1 MSEHCHDAFEC
12 RPEDLRSALSIHTQ
26 KITDSCR
33 DKDCIEDLRVY
44 LTRESQ
50 AVLDT
55 AAAAK
60 VRSAELIYTAIDVS
74 PVAFHRSHYTIDL
87 TFYYKVI
94 ADAAVGPCRPAAV
107 CGLALFSKR
116 AVLCGENSSAHI
128 FRSDRPGS
136 GTASLPAAVVE
147 VTDTKSWWSGV
158 WKNYIIRQN
167 PPTFN
172 QKKSGDFAM
181 IWCHNSGKTIIANC
195 CLKMMRSNCV
205 RRASL
210 CSICRINEADAFKN
224 EKSDSFFAC

>member
-1 MSEHCHDAFEC
+1 MSEYCHDTLEC
-12 RPEDLRSALSIHTQ
+12 RPEDLRCALAIHTQ

-74 PVAFHRSHYTIDL
+74 PVAFHRNHYAIDL

-94 ADAAVGPCRPAAV
+94 ADASVGPCRPAAV

-116 AVLCGENSSAHI
+116 AVLCGENSGAHI
-128 FRSDRPGS
+128 FRSDCPGP
-136 GTASLPAAVVE
+136 TDASLPTAVVE
-147 VTDTKSWWSGV
+147 AAATNSRCPGASAASR
-158 WKNYIIRQN
+158 IRQD
-167 PPTFN
+167 PP
-172 QKKSGDFAM
+172 
-181 IWCHNSGKTIIANC
+181 
-195 CLKMMRSNCV
+195 
-205 RRASL
+205 
-210 CSICRINEADAFKN
+210 AFI
-224 EKSDSFFAC
+224 E

>member
-1 MSEHCHDAFEC
+1 MSERCIDALAC

-74 PVAFHRSHYTIDL
+74 PLAFHRNHYTIDL
-87 TFYYKVI
+87 TFYYKII
-94 ADAAVGPCRPAAV
+94 ADAAVGPCRPAAI

-116 AVLCGENSSAHI
+116 AVLCGENTGAHV
-128 FRSDRPGS
+128 FRSDCPGS
-136 GTASLPAAVVE
+136 LGGSLPTAVVE
-147 VTDTKSWWSGV
+147 VTNTISRDIK
-158 WKNYIIRQN
+158 
-167 PPTFN
+167 PTISTQSTHF
-172 QKKSGDFAM
+172 
-181 IWCHNSGKTIIANC
+181 
-195 CLKMMRSNCV
+195 L
-205 RRASL
+205 
-210 CSICRINEADAFKN
+210 
-224 EKSDSFFAC
+224 